1 MKTFTAEKGREAFK
15 KNQFKICPIIS
26 NADHLRFCRGLE
38 CMMYDDEVH
47 ECGLAHKSYLQ
58 EDIHD

>member
-1 MKTFTAEKGREAFK
+1 METFTSEKEQRGIQKKEFK
-15 KNQFKICPIIS
+15 MCPIIS
-26 NADHLRFCRGLE
+26 HAGAFCFCRGLE

-58 EDIHD
+58 EVEHD